1 MEEQEDIAPKKKS
14 VLAQLPLDFDL
25 NTVLKVTFFT
35 AALAMPYIYNS
46 HRAERNVRRVDALN
60 KEVKDL
66 RAEYITLKSEHMSAS
81 KQSDV
86 AQRLEMFGIEE
97 LSSPPK
103 RIEIED

>member
-14 VLAQLPLDFDL
+14 VLTQLPLDIDL
-25 NTVLKVTFFT
+25 RMVMKITLFS
-35 AALAMPYIYNS
+35 AALALPYIYNS

-103 RIEIED
+103 RIEIEE

>member
-14 VLAQLPLDFDL
+14 VLTQLPLDIDL
-25 NTVLKVTFFT
+25 RMVMKITLFS
-35 AALAMPYIYNS
+35 AALALPYIYDR

-103 RIEIED
+103 RIEIEE

>member
-1 MEEQEDIAPKKKS
+1 MEEQEDKAPKKKS

-46 HRAERNVRRVDALN
+46 HRAERNVRRMDMLN

-66 RAEYITLKSEHMSAS
+66 RSEYITLKSEHMSAS
-81 KQSDV
+81 KQSDSTL
-86 AQRLEMFGIEE
+86 R
-97 LSSPPK
+97 
-103 RIEIED
+103 

>member
-1 MEEQEDIAPKKKS
+1 MEEQEDKAPNKKS

-25 NTVLKVTFFT
+25 TTVLKVTLFT

-46 HRAERNVRRVDALN
+46 HRAERNVRRMDILN

-66 RAEYITLKSEHMSAS
+66 RSEYITLKSEHMSAS

-86 AQRLEMFGIEE
+86 AQRLQMFGIEE
-97 LSSPPK
+97 LSAPPK